1 MGWVR
6 DVAMRILPHIHPAIS
21 PILRAYWARRHPAS
35 RRVYDVGEEHAEIFT
50 SIYERNFW
58 GAGESR
64 SGPGSTLSSTRA
76 IRRLLP
82 IILRDIGAR
91 TFLDAPCG
99 DFNWMKTVDM
109 NGVIYTG
116 GDIVQSLI
124 LLLQASHAEPTRRFQ
139 ILDIVNDPV
148 PTVDLWMCRE
158 CLMHLPTKDV
168 VSVLRNFH
176 RSETRYFL
184 TTSFDL
190 TTINEDLPSPGFRP
204 LNLRIDPIN
213 LPEPILRFDDFV
225 APAQP
230 RIMGLWSR
238 EQVGSALRSA
248 STG

>member
-6 DVAMRILPHIHPAIS
+6 DVVMRALAHIHPAIS
-21 PILRAYWARRHPAS
+21 PLLRAYWARRHPAS
-35 RRVYDVGEEHAEIFT
+35 RRVYDMGEDHAAIFA

-76 IRRLLP
+76 IRRRLP

-99 DFNWMKTVDM
+99 DFNWMRAVDID
-109 NGVIYTG
+109 GVFYTG
-116 GDIVQSLI
+116 GDIAEGLIVSLR
-124 LLLQASHAEPTRRFQ
+124 ASYAEVIRRFQ

-168 VSVLRNFH
+168 FGVLRNFH
-176 RSETRYFL
+176 RSGTGHFL

-248 STG
+248 SQG